1 MIELTTEINIQTTFV
16 DTTIISTSEMTE
28 LTTGIGMESNIIDTT
43 IITPKD
49 MTELSTEINI
59 KTTIIDKTII
69 TTTEMIELTT
79 EISTTSVV
87 ANDIISTELQ
97 IITADITIVETTNQ
111 VLISPDSS
119 NGQLSDIFQLISPD
133 STIKIF
139 SESSFEA
146 LIEPKTEIIENEKN
160 TEVTEE
166 ISTNISKEISSTQIT
181 EKTIINK
188 NEDKIC
194 RNEDFFNNGCS
205 NKFTENEK
213 IGDYYNEIKNGFIN
227 NNYKGNNTIIKT
239 KNVVFQISKLEEQE
253 NANDPDVSS
262 VDLGTCE
269 EKLKSHYSIPE
280 GESLI
285 IYKLDIKTDDLI
297 QTYVQYEVYEPM
309 NMNPLNLSIC
319 KDDIIKISSPVK
331 LNNLTSSL
339 YDNLKESGYDLF
351 NQDDPF
357 YHDICT
363 VYTTENGTDMILL
376 DRKEIIYN
384 NNGNISLCQTGCEL
398 ESYNSTNK
406 KAICN
411 CSPQHTETKTE
422 LSFSKDNFNV
432 NKIKDSFVGTLRN
445 SNFLVLKCYKLAF
458 DIKDIGKN
466 IGRIFMTIIVFLS
479 LVFLIIFCLCDF
491 GKIIH
496 CMSSIF
502 DFFMKNKNTNTKNNK
517 KVDIDIFN
525 NNTKDKKKTKSVI
538 NMIKTI
544 QQMKK
549 AKIIKRIKK
558 T

>member
-1 MIELTTEINIQTTFV
+1 MTELTTEINVQTTFV
-16 DTTIISTSEMTE
+16 DATIISTSEVTE
-28 LTTGIGMESNIIDTT
+28 LTTGISIESTIIDTT
-43 IITPKD
+43 NIITQKD
-49 MTELSTEINI
+49 MTDLITEINI
-59 KTTIIDKTII
+59 RTTIIDKTII
-69 TTTEMIELTT
+69 ITTEMTELTT
-79 EISTTSVV
+79 EISIETTSFDE
-87 ANDIISTELQ
+87 NDIISPEMKV
-97 IITADITIVETTNQ
+97 ITTNINIMDTTNQ
-111 VLISPDSS
+111 VLISGDSS
-119 NGQLSDIFQLISPD
+119 NGQLSDTVQQISPD

-139 SESSFEA
+139 SESLFE
-146 LIEPKTEIIENEKN
+146 PTTEIIMNEKK

-166 ISTNISKEISSTQIT
+166 VSTNIPKEISSTQIT
-181 EKTIINK
+181 EKTNMNK

-194 RNEDFFNNGCS
+194 QNEELFNNGCS
-205 NKFTENEK
+205 NKFIEDEK

-239 KNVVFQISKLEEQE
+239 QNVVFQISKLEEQE

-280 GESLI
+280 EQSLI
-285 IYKLDIKTDDLI
+285 IYKLDIKTADLI
-297 QTYVQYEVYEPM
+297 QTYVQYEVYEPI

-319 KDDIIKISSPVK
+319 KDDIIKICSPVK
-331 LNNLTSSL
+331 LNNLTSAL

-357 YHDICT
+357 YHDVCT

-411 CSPQHTETKTE
+411 CSPQHTETKAE

-432 NKIKDSFVGTLRN
+432 NKIKDSFIGTIKN

-458 DIKDIGKN
+458 DIKNIGKN

-479 LVFLIIFCLCDF
+479 FVFLIIFCLCDF

-496 CMSSIF
+496 YISSIF
-502 DFFMKNKNTNTKNNK
+502 DFFMKK
-517 KVDIDIFN
+517 
-525 NNTKDKKKTKSVI
+525 
-538 NMIKTI
+538 
-544 QQMKK
+544 
-549 AKIIKRIKK
+549 
-558 T
+558 